1 MHQSRLTRD
10 GAPSRGYLSTA
21 RCSPAAPTYS
31 RPKEITIAATAT
43 AERATRLSLAQL
55 EPRKREIVLHGHRVS
70 YRTAGKGDS
79 VVLLIHGIVG
89 CAKQWDPVARILAER
104 YTVVAPDLL
113 GHGESAKPRGDY
125 SLGAY
130 AASVRD
136 LLVALGHRRATV
148 VGHSLGGGVA
158 MQFSY
163 EYPPFAERLVL
174 VSSGGLG
181 REVHLML
188 RAATLPGSE
197 FVLPL
202 IAHGRLHGVASVLER
217 ALDRIGLRAGP
228 DLAEMIRGYGSLAD
242 AGARMAFIHTLRAVL
257 DIMGQRVNATDR
269 LYLAELL
276 PSMIIW
282 GDHDPL
288 IPAAHADIAHAGLP
302 GSRLEIFR
310 GAGHFPQLYD
320 PVLFGQTLID
330 FIETT
335 EPTRLEFTDEDF
347 ERLHKLLLRGGKP
360 RPQLERRTG

>member
-1 MHQSRLTRD
+1 MLPLPQQH
-10 GAPSRGYLSTA
+10 
-21 RCSPAAPTYS
+21 
-31 RPKEITIAATAT
+31 EI
-43 AERATRLSLAQL
+43 E
-55 EPRKREIVLHGHRVS
+55 LHGHRVS
-70 YRTAGKGDS
+70 YRMAGDGGE

-89 CAKQWDPVARILAER
+89 CAAQWDQVMPLLAER
-104 YTVVAPDLL
+104 YTVLAPDLL

-181 REVHLML
+181 PEVHPIL

-197 FVLPL
+197 LVLPL
-202 IAHGRLHGVASVLER
+202 IAHERLHGVAG
-217 ALDRIGLRAGP
+217 ALAGALGRVGLRLGE
-228 DLAEMIRGYGSLAD
+228 DLAEMARGYGSLAD
-242 AGARMAFIHTLRAVL
+242 AGARNAFVHTLRAVL
-257 DIMGQRVNATDR
+257 DLSGQRVSARDR

-276 PSMIIW
+276 PTMVIW
-282 GDHDPL
+282 GDRDPL
-288 IPAAHADIAHAGLP
+288 IPLEHAHLADRALP
-302 GSRLEIFR
+302 NNRLEIFE
-310 GAGHFPQLYD
+310 GAGHFPQLHD
-320 PVLFGQTLID
+320 PMRLAYTLID

-335 EPTRLEFTDEDF
+335 EPTQLDFDDAAFDRLRE
-347 ERLHKLLLRGGKP
+347 LLLRGKRGRRESSARARTA
-360 RPQLERRTG
+360 RPAVA

>member
-1 MHQSRLTRD
+1 MD
-10 GAPSRGYLSTA
+10 
-21 RCSPAAPTYS
+21 
-31 RPKEITIAATAT
+31 RPKRPGFAD
-43 AERATRLSLAQL
+43 L
-55 EPRKREIVLHGHRVS
+55 EPRKHEVVLHGHRVS
-70 YRTAGKGDS
+70 YRTAGEGDS

-89 CAKQWDPVARILAER
+89 CAQQWDPVARILAEN
-104 YTVVAPDLL
+104 YTVIAPDLL

-148 VGHSLGGGVA
+148 VGHSLGGGIA

-181 REVHLML
+181 REVHLLL

-197 FVLPL
+197 LVLPW
-202 IAHGRLHGVASVLER
+202 IAHGRLHGAAMLLGQ
-217 ALDRIGLRAGP
+217 ALDRLGLRTGP
-228 DLAEMIRGYGSLAD
+228 DLAEMLRGYGSLAD

-257 DIMGQRVNATDR
+257 DISGQRVSATDR

-276 PSMIIW
+276 PSMVIW
-282 GDHDPL
+282 GRDDPL
-288 IPAAHADIAHAGLP
+288 IPVSHAEIARQGLP
-302 GSRLEIFR
+302 ASRLEIFEQ
-310 GAGHFPQLYD
+310 AGHFPQLYD
-320 PVLFGQTLID
+320 PFRFARTVQD

-335 EPTRLEFTDEDF
+335 KPTELEFTDEDF
-347 ERLHKLLLRGGKP
+347 DRLRDLLLRGAPSG
-360 RPQLERRTG
+360 

>member
-1 MHQSRLTRD
+1 
-10 GAPSRGYLSTA
+10 
-21 RCSPAAPTYS
+21 
-31 RPKEITIAATAT
+31 
-43 AERATRLSLAQL
+43 LSLAEL
-55 EPRKREIVLHGHRVS
+55 EPQKREIVLHGHRVS
-70 YRTAGKGDS
+70 YRAAGEGDS

-89 CAKQWDPVARILAER
+89 SAKQWDPVARLLAER

-163 EYPPFAERLVL
+163 EYPPFAERLIL

-181 REVHLML
+181 REVHMLL

-202 IAHGRLHGVASVLER
+202 IAHERLHGAANLIGQ
-217 ALDRIGLRAGP
+217 ALARLGLRASP
-228 DLAEMIRGYGSLAD
+228 DFAEMIRGYGSLAD
-242 AGARMAFIHTLRAVL
+242 AGARMAFVHTLRAVL
-257 DIMGQRVNATDR
+257 DITGQRVSATDR

-276 PSMIIW
+276 PAMVIW

-288 IPAAHADIAHAGLP
+288 IPVAHAQIAHKGLP
-302 GSRLEIFR
+302 GSRLELFE

-320 PVLFGQTLID
+320 PVRFAQTIAD

-335 EPTRLEFTDEDF
+335 EPTRLEFTDDDF
-347 ERLHKLLLRGGKP
+347 ERLRKLLLRGGRK
-360 RPQLERRTG
+360 RPQIASRASSG

>member
-1 MHQSRLTRD
+1 MPQRH
-10 GAPSRGYLSTA
+10 
-21 RCSPAAPTYS
+21 
-31 RPKEITIAATAT
+31 EV
-43 AERATRLSLAQL
+43 
-55 EPRKREIVLHGHRVS
+55 VLHGHRVS
-70 YRTAGKGDS
+70 YRTAGEGES
-79 VVLLIHGIVG
+79 VVLLIHGITG
-89 CAKQWDPVARILAER
+89 SAAQWDQVVPLLAER

-113 GHGESAKPRGDY
+113 GHGLSDKPRGDY

-136 LLVALGHRRATV
+136 LLVVLGHRRATV

-181 REVHLML
+181 SEVHLLL

-197 FVLPL
+197 LVLPV
-202 IAHGRLHGVASVLER
+202 IAHESLHGIGGAVAG
-217 ALDRIGLRAGP
+217 ALGRMGLRIGP
-228 DLAEMIRGYGSLAD
+228 DLVEMFRGYGSLAD

-257 DIMGQRVNATDR
+257 DITGQRVSATDR

-276 PSMIIW
+276 PSLVIW
-282 GDHDPL
+282 GDRDPL
-288 IPAAHADIAHAGLP
+288 IPVDHAYVAQRELP
-302 GSRLEIFR
+302 DNRLEIFE

-320 PVLFGQTLID
+320 PVRFAYTLID

-335 EPTRLEFTDEDF
+335 EPTRLEFDDESFD
-347 ERLHKLLLRGGKP
+347 RLRGLLLRGRDGGGKASRRGANP
-360 RPQLERRTG
+360 RRLPRAAAA

>member
-1 MHQSRLTRD
+1 MARL
-10 GAPSRGYLSTA
+10 
-21 RCSPAAPTYS
+21 
-31 RPKEITIAATAT
+31 
-43 AERATRLSLAQL
+43 
-55 EPRKREIVLHGHRVS
+55 
-70 YRTAGKGDS
+70 
-79 VVLLIHGIVG
+79 
-89 CAKQWDPVARILAER
+89 LAEH

-163 EYPPFAERLVL
+163 EYPPFCERLAL

-181 REVHLML
+181 REVHLLL

-197 FVLPL
+197 VVLPL
-202 IAHGRLHGVASVLER
+202 IAHGRLHGIATLLGQALER
-217 ALDRIGLRAGP
+217 LGLRASP
-228 DLAEMIRGYGSLAD
+228 DFTEMIRGYGSLAD
-242 AGARMAFIHTLRAVL
+242 AGARMAFVHTLRAVL
-257 DIMGQRVNATDR
+257 DITGQRVSATDR
-269 LYLAELL
+269 LYLAELM
-276 PSMIIW
+276 PSLVIW

-288 IPAAHADIAHAGLP
+288 IPVAHAEIAHNGLP

-320 PVLFGQTLID
+320 PVRFAQTLVD

-335 EPTRLEFTDEDF
+335 EPTQLEFSDEDF
-347 ERLHKLLLRGGKP
+347 ERMRKLLLRGSRK
-360 RPQLERRTG
+360 RPQIARRAGG

>member
-1 MHQSRLTRD
+1 VD
-10 GAPSRGYLSTA
+10 GVTPNAS
-21 RCSPAAPTYS
+21 
-31 RPKEITIAATAT
+31 KEILIAATAP
-43 AERATRLSLAQL
+43 ANQPRHVSLTEL
-55 EPRKREIVLHGHRVS
+55 EPQKREIVLHGHRVS
-70 YRTAGKGDS
+70 YRTAGEGDS

-89 CAKQWDPVARILAER
+89 SAKQWDPVARVLAER

-136 LLVALGHRRATV
+136 LLVALGHRRATI

-163 EYPPFAERLVL
+163 EYPPFAERLIL

-181 REVHLML
+181 REVHPLL

-197 FVLPL
+197 IVLPV
-202 IAHGRLHGVASVLER
+202 IAHERVHGVATIVGQALER
-217 ALDRIGLRAGP
+217 FGLRAGP

-242 AGARMAFIHTLRAVL
+242 AGARMAFVHTLRAVL
-257 DIMGQRVNATDR
+257 DMTGQRVNATDR

-276 PSMIIW
+276 PSLVIW
-282 GDHDPL
+282 GVRDPL
-288 IPAAHADIAHAGLP
+288 IPVAHAHIAHDGLP
-302 GSRLEIFR
+302 GSRLEIFE
-310 GAGHFPQLYD
+310 GAGHFPQLHD
-320 PVLFGQTLID
+320 PVRFAQTVTD

-335 EPTRLEFTDEDF
+335 EPTRLEFTDDDF
-347 ERLHKLLLRGGKP
+347 EQLRKLLLRGG
-360 RPQLERRTG
+360 RERHQIARRAAPG